1 MKAKQ
6 NMFMNKIVIGA
17 VSAALLVV
25 GPVQAAQAEAV
36 QAETAAQTQTAQ
48 VQNVAQGVQKITVSD
63 DPFVTPVQGVTG
75 RGFDLRWDAIQHQA
89 EKAGIDAALCGTD
102 ARERAANVVARI
114 GATDDGVPREYY
126 AVTNSTGQLVEV
138 IARNIIV
145 QDDDTEAVTEKGRY
159 CNRLPF
165 VPGAGKGFDRGHVI
179 ADSLGGQ
186 SNLYNLVPQNATL
199 NRHGDQAFIEDQIR
213 KAGGAADFHA
223 VLTYPDEHSDIPSR
237 YSIAYSLE
245 DTPRVRTFANID
257 PDSAGPEDA
266 YEVISPT
273 DDMYEL
279 EFSGEDAG
287 SDRPAGESDILLP
300 ETEQE
305 TEIEQETVPSPATEP
320 STHNYETE
328 DVDEDVALTG
338 SSSPWV
344 IALGVALAVLGLS
357 AAAVGV
363 WRVLAAE
370 K

>member
-1 MKAKQ
+1 
-6 NMFMNKIVIGA
+6 MFVNKIVIGA
-17 VSAALLVV
+17 VSAALLVS
-25 GPVQAAQAEAV
+25 GPAQIVAQAQDTVHVEQAADF
-36 QAETAAQTQTAQ
+36 
-48 VQNVAQGVQKITVSD
+48 AQGVQKITVSD

-75 RGFDLRWDAIQHQA
+75 RGFDLRWDVIQEQA
-89 EKAGIDAALCGTD
+89 EKAGIDASLCGTD
-102 ARERAANVVARI
+102 TREREARVVARI
-114 GATDDGVPREYY
+114 GATDDGVQREYY

-138 IARNIIV
+138 IAREIV
-145 QDDDTEAVTEKGRY
+145 VQNDDTETVTDDGRY

-186 SNLYNLVPQNATL
+186 SNVYNLTPQNSTL

-223 VLTYPDEHSDIPSR
+223 VITYPDAHSDVPSR

-245 DTPRVRTFANID
+245 DAPRVRTFANID

-279 EFSGEDAG
+279 EFSGDEN
-287 SDRPAGESDILLP
+287 DRPAGELDILLP

-305 TEIEQETVPSPATEP
+305 ATSETQEQQPGTQDHEA
-320 STHNYETE
+320 E
-328 DVDEDVALTG
+328 DVDEDMAVTG
-338 SSSPWV
+338 SSSSWV
-344 IALGVALAVLGLS
+344 IALGAVLAVLGLG
-357 AAAVGV
+357 AAAFGA
-363 WRVLAAE
+363 WRVLAT

>member
-1 MKAKQ
+1 
-6 NMFMNKIVIGA
+6 MFVNKIVMGVA
-17 VSAALLVV
+17 SAALLVA
-25 GPVQAAQAEAV
+25 GPAQAE
-36 QAETAAQTQTAQ
+36 Q
-48 VQNVAQGVQKITVSD
+48 VQGVAPAVVTTNVAQGVQKIVVSD

-75 RGFDLRWDAIQHQA
+75 RGFDLRWDVIQEQA

-102 ARERAANVVARI
+102 AREREANVVARI

-126 AVTNSTGQLVEV
+126 AVINSTGQLVEV
-138 IARNIIV
+138 IAREIV
-145 QDDDTEAVTEKGRY
+145 VQNDDTETVTDDGRY
-159 CNRLPF
+159 CKRLPY

-186 SNLYNLVPQNATL
+186 SNLYNLTPQNSTL

-223 VLTYPDEHSDIPSR
+223 VITYPDAHSDVPSR

-266 YEVISPT
+266 YEVVSPT

-279 EFSGEDAG
+279 EFSGDEN
-287 SDRPAGESDILLP
+287 DRPIGESDILLP

-305 TEIEQETVPSPATEP
+305 TGPEQETVP
-320 STHNYETE
+320 ETQEQKQQPGTQDHQAE
-328 DVDEDVALTG
+328 DVDEDMAVTG

-344 IALGVALAVLGLS
+344 IALGAVLAVLGLG
-357 AAAVGV
+357 AAAFGA
-363 WRVLAAE
+363 WRMLTA